1 MKVRLSRIKKR
12 ENSTLQPGGS
22 WDWEDFDVILKDN
35 CSVVAPS
42 IFLKVSQS
50 RNMAMFNYARI
61 DDFERYYYIRDWEW
75 IDRQWCAHLEVD
87 VLASWKAQIGQY
99 TAYVTRSAAQY
110 DGDIVD
116 MMYPAQAERT
126 VSVGNGFGW
135 DSWRSSFD
143 AGYFVLG
150 IIGKNNAQN
159 GGGVTYYK
167 ATPNQMKALS
177 NYMLNENAPM
187 YGDISDISKDLWK
200 TIFNPLQ
207 YIVSCMWFP
216 TQPIQKNGDLYV
228 GWWEVQGISI
238 EPLASLTWGY
248 TSGSGF
254 IIPKH
259 PQATTRGNYLNMPP
273 FSRYHLYAGPW
284 GIIPIDNAVLLNK
297 TSLNVEWKVDYVT
310 GSGRLRIKDGSAIIS
325 EHFTQVGVPVAL
337 GQNLINQGAL
347 ASVVSAPMNTVGSL
361 ISGDVSGML
370 SNATT
375 GVMSAAQLMQS
386 IPSTMGSN
394 GSFTYSTEFKLVG
407 EFFNLVGED
416 LASRGRPL
424 CQPKQLSSLS
434 GYVLCSDADPA
445 IDCTHAEL
453 EKIVSYLNSGFYME

>member
-35 CSVVAPS
+35 CSVIAPS
-42 IFLKVSQS
+42 IFLKLPQS

-75 IDRQWCAHLEVD
+75 IDRQWCARLEVD

-116 MMYPAQAERT
+116 MMYPAQAEVAET
-126 VSVGNGFGW
+126 GHAISGF
-135 DSWRSSFD
+135 DSWVGSFD
-143 AGYFVLG
+143 SGYYVLG

-159 GGGVTYYK
+159 GGGVTYYR
-167 ATPNQMKALS
+167 AAPNQMKALS

-216 TQPIQKNGDLYV
+216 TNPLITNGNLFV
-228 GWWEVQGISI
+228 GWWEVSGISI
-238 EPLASLTWGY
+238 EPLSRLTWQGNFNV
-248 TSGSGF
+248 T
-254 IIPKH
+254 IPKH
-259 PQATTRGNYLNMPP
+259 PQAAARGNYLNMAP
-273 FSRYHLYAGPW
+273 FSAYHLYAGPW
-284 GIIPIDNAVLLNK
+284 GVIPIDNSLLIGQS
-297 TSLNVEWKVDYVT
+297 TLSGDWKVDYVT
-310 GSGRLRIKDGSAIIS
+310 GSGRLRIRRGSD
-325 EHFTQVGVPVAL
+325 EFVEYFTQVGVPVAL
-337 GQNLINQGAL
+337 GQNLINQGA
-347 ASVVSAPMNTVGSL
+347 VVGAVNSTLGAAGSIFSHDL
-361 ISGDVSGML
+361 SGIISNSI
-370 SNATT
+370 T
-375 GVMSAAQLMQS
+375 GIMSAAELQQS
-386 IPSTMGSN
+386 VPSTSGSN
-394 GSFTYSTEFKLVG
+394 GSFTYSNTYKLIGKFYNV
-407 EFFNLVGED
+407 VGED

-424 CQPKQLSSLS
+424 CQPKPLSSLS